1 MSART
6 SRFWDRMAQRYAA
19 QPIADEAAYDTK
31 LEVTQGY
38 LKPHMEVLEF
48 GCGTGSTA
56 LRHAPYV
63 RHIRAI
69 DFSGRMLDIAR
80 AKARAQGVA
89 NVTFEQADI
98 GPLAIEDSSLDVVLG
113 LSILHLLDNRDEVI
127 AKVHRSLRPG
137 GLFVS
142 STTCIGD
149 DMKILGLVAPLGRA
163 LGLLPVINVM
173 TRDELRRAL
182 TGAGF
187 SIEHD
192 WQPGKG
198 KAVFIVARK

>member
-19 QPIADEAAYDTK
+19 QPIADEAAYETK